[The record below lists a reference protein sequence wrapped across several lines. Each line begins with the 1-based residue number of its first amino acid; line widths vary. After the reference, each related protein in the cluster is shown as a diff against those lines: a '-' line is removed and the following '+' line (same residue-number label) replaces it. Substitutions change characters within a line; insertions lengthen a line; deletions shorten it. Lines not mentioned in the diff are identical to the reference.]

1 MFLIKDTTMMSVE
14 EIANRLCELCTVGQF
29 DTAMQ
34 ELYSENAIS
43 IEADGTPPVEGL
55 QNLFAKSQKMAEAF
69 EEIHENRIGKPIV
82 AGKYFAVTMWMDVT
96 IKGMGRITQEEICL
110 YKVEDGKVVSEQ
122 FFY

>member
-1 MFLIKDTTMMSVE
+1 MMSVE
-14 EIANRLCELCTVGQF
+14 EIANRLCELCAVGQF
-29 DTAMQ
+29 DAAMK
-34 ELYSENAIS
+34 ELYSENAVS

-69 EEIHENRIGKPIV
+69 EEIHENRIGTPIV

-96 IKGMGRITQEEICL
+96 MKGIGRITQEEICL